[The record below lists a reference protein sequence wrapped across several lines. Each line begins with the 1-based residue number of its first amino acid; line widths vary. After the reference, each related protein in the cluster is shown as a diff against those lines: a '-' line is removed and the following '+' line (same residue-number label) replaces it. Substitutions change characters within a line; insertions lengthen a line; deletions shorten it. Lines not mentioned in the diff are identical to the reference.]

1 MKVIEECAQELA
13 NQLVGYISE
22 TLERTVV
29 SDEIKSFSDEEI
41 AELLTEC
48 FNPERRLKGTE

>member
-13 NQLVGYISE
+13 NQLVEYISE

>member
-22 TLERTVV
+22 TLERTVGEVVLVTDCELSV
-29 SDEIKSFSDEEI
+29 S
-41 AELLTEC
+41 
-48 FNPERRLKGTE
+48 